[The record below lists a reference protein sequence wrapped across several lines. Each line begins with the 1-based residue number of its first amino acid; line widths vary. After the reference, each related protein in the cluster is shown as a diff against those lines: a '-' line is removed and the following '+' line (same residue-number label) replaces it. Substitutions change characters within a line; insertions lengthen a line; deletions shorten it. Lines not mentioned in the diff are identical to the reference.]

1 MIAKQQFGKPHM
13 HKSKIV
19 NNSKK
24 ILPTFLLLLGTTALS
39 GLPNVAMADEEM
51 IIIADTNGDGTI
63 DGTAGEWATGNSYT
77 DAISSDGSFIAGPA
91 NDGTADRA
99 FRWDATN
106 GMVNIAD
113 TDGDGVVGTPG
124 SGEWAT
130 SFSTAS
136 AM

>member
-1 MIAKQQFGKPHM
+1 M

-77 DAISSDGSFIAGPA
+77 DAISPDGSFIAGRA
-91 NDGTADRA
+91 DDGTADRA
-99 FRWDATN
+99 FRWDATRSTSQIQMVTVLSMEAPAN
-106 GMVNIAD
+106 GLQ
-113 TDGDGVVGTPG
+113 
-124 SGEWAT
+124 AT
-130 SFSTAS
+130 VILTLFRPTALS
-136 AM
+136 